1 MNTPGQAGAAT
12 IVKTSAPT
20 ASATARKRHDRE
32 TRCFEV
38 WRKELA
44 TISEANLIH
53 LDALTHGFIPA
64 DIRRWTRFQPTLSR
78 SKWRHP

>member
-1 MNTPGQAGAAT
+1 MNTPGPGGAAT
-12 IVKTSAPT
+12 IAKTPAPT
-20 ASATARKRHDRE
+20 ASATARKRRDRE
-32 TRCFEV
+32 TRRSAV

-44 TISEANLIH
+44 AISEANLIH

-64 DIRRWTRFQPTLSR
+64 DIRRRTRFQPMLSR